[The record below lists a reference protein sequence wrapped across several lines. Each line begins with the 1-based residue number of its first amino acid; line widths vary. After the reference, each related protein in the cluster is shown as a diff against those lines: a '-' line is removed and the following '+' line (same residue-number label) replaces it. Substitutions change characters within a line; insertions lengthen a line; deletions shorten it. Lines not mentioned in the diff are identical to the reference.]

1 MKRIIP
7 ISLKLKHNN
16 ESPKLQS
23 SYRRKEYKYTQT
35 IESDSTRSQSLRK
48 KDFDLVKK
56 NSLKMKESI
65 HFETESSPKVLRTHS
80 CNEKNENNY
89 SSTTKSFQLIH
100 TLKDQYIKNIVNGY
114 NQSNK
119 KYKYLKHNVK
129 TVEIDISNSSRILS
143 KTQLHKASLH
153 FSLKNN
159 TVNNYVGNKIS
170 KVLKK
175 GIIET
180 KDDITHMQSELNN
193 VNQETNQIKETIKEE
208 KKELNELK
216 IKQKDTSDEVNK
228 MIEEKKEMC
237 TTILLIEKQRKDIQE
252 KLDSLL
258 KKQSLVNCQMIANIK
273 MIS

>member
-48 KDFDLVKK
+48 NEFDIVK
-56 NSLKMKESI
+56 NSLMMKDSI
-65 HFETESSPKVLRTHS
+65 RFETESSPKVLRTHS

-89 SSTTKSFQLIH
+89 LSTTKSSQLIR

-119 KYKYLKHNVK
+119 KYKYLKHSVK
-129 TVEIDISNSSRILS
+129 KVEIDISNSSRILS
-143 KTQLHKASLH
+143 KTQVHKSNLH

-180 KDDITHMQSELNN
+180 KDDITHMQFELNN
-193 VNQETNQIKETIKEE
+193 VNQETNQIKESIKIG
-208 KKELNELK
+208 KKELTELK
-216 IKQKDTSDEVNK
+216 MKQKKTSDEVNK

-237 TTILLIEKQRKDIQE
+237 TTLLLIEKKRKDIQE

-258 KKQSLVNCQMIANIK
+258 KKQNLVNCQMIANIK